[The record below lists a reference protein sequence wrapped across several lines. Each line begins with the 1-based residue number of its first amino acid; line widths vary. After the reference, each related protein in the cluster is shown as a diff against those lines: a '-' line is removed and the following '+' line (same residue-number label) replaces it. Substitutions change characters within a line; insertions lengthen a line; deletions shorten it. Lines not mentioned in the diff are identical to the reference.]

1 MRFAARAALE
11 FKPQHDHE
19 CAGLVLLQNNEFH
32 FRFVITGGAATTVR
46 LVKRSTPEPSSRLLP
61 TQTGTDVMLAEFP
74 IEGNRF
80 YFKVEADGQAYNFYL
95 ATEPEAWQPVAE
107 GVDGRILSTP
117 FAGGFV
123 GTYIGMYASSNGQP
137 STNMADFDWFEY
149 VGLDEN

>member
-1 MRFAARAALE
+1 
-11 FKPQHDHE
+11 
-19 CAGLVLLQNNEFH
+19 
-32 FRFVITGGAATTVR
+32 
-46 LVKRSTPEPSSRLLP
+46 VKRSTPEPNPRLLP
-61 TQTGTDVMLAEFP
+61 IPIGTDVILAEFP
-74 IEGNRF
+74 VEGNRF
-80 YFKVEADGQAYNFYL
+80 YFKVQADGQSYNFYI

-149 VGLDEN
+149 VGLDQN